1 MIEVLPDLPETVLGF
16 RFAGSVTREEYRT
29 VFLPR
34 TRAAL
39 GEGWRIRLLV
49 VVDDDCGWF
58 QPGAFW
64 EDLKFGL
71 GTALRH
77 HSLWERIA
85 LVSDAEWVTRA
96 LTVFGRTIPGEVRH
110 FPRADLT
117 AATDWLAVRPD
128 RPEKQQGH

>member
-1 MIEVLPDLPETVLGF
+1 MIETLPDLPETVLGF
-16 RFAGSVTREEYRT
+16 RFAGSVSREEYRT

-39 GEGWRIRLLV
+39 DAGWRIRLLV
-49 VVDDDCGWF
+49 VVEDDCGWF

-77 HSLWERIA
+77 HALWERIA
-85 LVSDAEWVTRA
+85 LVSDTEWVSHA
-96 LTVFGRTIPGEVRH
+96 ASIFGRAMPGEVRV
-110 FPRADLT
+110 FPRSGLEDAKT
-117 AATDWLAVRPD
+117 WSAARTV
-128 RPEKQQGH
+128 RPEK